1 MFDMARQKSILFQC
15 QDSQDYDS
23 LVANNMQTNKCGSGL
38 ASFGYF
44 ISYVIIVMQIFL
56 NLFIAIIIDSFISQ
70 SDASESPVQ
79 KSDLEIFVEQWK
91 QIDIMASGHIKC
103 KQLEQF
109 VRLLMA
115 ANCGLL
121 PPILLSDY
129 EPKMNEYD
137 EKKAIFKYIASLNV
151 RIYKDYSY
159 EKAQDILNVTFIDL
173 VCGFVKSAFKRHFIK
188 EKMKKDEE
196 YKKAHMDDEMY

>member
-1 MFDMARQKSILFQC
+1 
-15 QDSQDYDS
+15 
-23 LVANNMQTNKCGSGL
+23 
-38 ASFGYF
+38 
-44 ISYVIIVMQIFL
+44 
-56 NLFIAIIIDSFISQ
+56 
-70 SDASESPVQ
+70 
-79 KSDLEIFVEQWK
+79 
-91 QIDIMASGHIKC
+91 MASGHIKC

-159 EKAQDILNVTFIDL
+159 EKA
-173 VCGFVKSAFKRHFIK
+173 
-188 EKMKKDEE
+188 
-196 YKKAHMDDEMY
+196 